1 MKPETKNFD
10 KKSKETLLDPQIQKN
25 LSGLYGGFHSA
36 RIKASSDTGDWEE
49 LQIKGREIKKHVIN
63 NLDHY
68 LELLESNVISSGGN
82 VYFAETAE
90 DATQYVINLAK
101 EKGVKTVVKSKSMLS
116 EEMSLNEELIKHGID
131 PYETD
136 LGEYIVQLAEE
147 TPYHIIAPAIHKSR
161 QEVSELFA
169 DKIGTDQ
176 TENIETFT
184 SEARDQLRDKF
195 IEADMGITGGNF
207 LVAETGT
214 LALVSNEGN
223 GRMCTS
229 MPPIHVAIVGME
241 KIIPSMED
249 LGTFLRL
256 LIRSA
261 TGQWISRYVTMI
273 SGPRKSTDIDGPEE
287 FHLVIVDNGRSKMLA
302 DPHLREALYCLRCGA
317 CLNACPVYRKVGGHS
332 YGWVYPGPIGSIVSP
347 ILTGL
352 SDAKNLPFD
361 SSLCG
366 AGKEACPVKI
376 DIPRMLLYLRN
387 QLVEGKE
394 YPDQQSVGLGER
406 VVSKFL
412 SSLLSNN
419 KAVGFILRSANL
431 IAAIAP
437 FVRKPFPPSWTKSR
451 EYPTL
456 AKKTFVDQ
464 WVSLDL
470 DGSLRKKH

>member
-1 MKPETKNFD
+1 VTKNFD
-10 KKSKETLLDPQIQKN
+10 MKSKETLLDPQIQKN
-25 LSGLYGGFHSA
+25 LAGLYGGFHSA
-36 RIKASSDTGDWEE
+36 RIKASSDTADWEE
-49 LQIKGREIKKHVIN
+49 LQTKGREIKKHVIN
-63 NLDHY
+63 HLDQY

-82 VYFAETAE
+82 VHFAETAE
-90 DATQYVINLAK
+90 DATKYVINLARK
-101 EKGVKTVVKSKSMLS
+101 KGVRTVVKSKSMLS
-116 EEMSLNEELIKHGID
+116 EEMSLNEELIKYGID

-161 QEVSELFA
+161 QEVSKLFA
-169 DKIGTDQ
+169 DKIGTNH
-176 TENIETFT
+176 TESIETLT
-184 SEARDQLRDKF
+184 LEARDQLRDKF
-195 IEADMGITGGNF
+195 IQADMGITGGNF

-261 TGQWISRYVTMI
+261 TGQWISSYVTMV
-273 SGPRKSTDIDGPEE
+273 SGPRGSTDIDGPEE

-352 SDAKNLPFD
+352 SDAKDLPFA

-366 AGKEACPVKI
+366 ACKEACPVKI

-387 QLVEGKE
+387 QLAEGKD

-412 SSLLSNN
+412 SSLLSNS
-419 KAVGFILRSANL
+419 KAVGFLLRSANL
-431 IAAIAP
+431 IATIAP

-451 EYPTL
+451 ESPTL

>member
-1 MKPETKNFD
+1 MKPVTQKFEEKA
-10 KKSKETLLDPQIQKN
+10 KETLLDSQIQKN
-25 LSGLYGGFHSA
+25 LSGLYEGFHSA
-36 RIKASSDTGDWEE
+36 RIQASSDTADWEE
-49 LQIKGREIKKHVIN
+49 LQSKGREIKEEVIN
-63 NLDHY
+63 NLDKY
-68 LELLESNVISSGGN
+68 LELLESKILSSGGA
-82 VYFAETAE
+82 VHFAETAE
-90 DATQYVINLAK
+90 DATQYVINVAK
-101 EKGVKTVVKSKSMLS
+101 KRDVTTVVKSKSMLS
-116 EEMSLNEELIKHGID
+116 EEMSLNEELTKNGID

-161 QEVSELFA
+161 SEVSKLFSE
-169 DKIGTDQ
+169 KIGTSE
-176 TENIETFT
+176 TENIETLT

-195 IEADMGITGGNF
+195 IQADMGITGGNF

-229 MPPIHVAIVGME
+229 MPRIHVAIVGME

-261 TGQWISRYVTMI
+261 TGQWISSYVTMI
-273 SGPRKSTDIDGPEE
+273 SGPRKSTDVDGPEE

-302 DPHLREALYCLRCGA
+302 NPQLREALYCLRCGA

-347 ILTGL
+347 MLTGL
-352 SDAKNLPFD
+352 SDGKNLPFA

-366 AGKEACPVKI
+366 ACKEACPVKI

-387 QLVEGKE
+387 QLVEGND
-394 YPDQQSVGLGER
+394 YPDQRTSKLWER
-406 VVSKFL
+406 YLSKCG
-412 SSLLSNN
+412 
-419 KAVGFILRSANL
+419 AFILANSKLTNTFMKSASL
-431 IAAIAP
+431 IANIAP
-437 FVRKPFPPSWTKSR
+437 FVRKPFPASWKKTR
-451 EYPTL
+451 ESPAL
-456 AKKTFVDQ
+456 AKKTFVEQ
-464 WVSLDL
+464 WASLEL
-470 DGSLRKKH
+470 DSSFRKKH